1 MKATAGI
8 EEGGDGGRCAGPQCI
23 DGSSSV
29 DLSRLTGRLRAGCPF
44 RRHRSVTRVA
54 ARMKKPAGRLARAG
68 GRRHLGPTG
77 AGVA

>member
-1 MKATAGI
+1 MRLLAVRCGGAG
-8 EEGGDGGRCAGPQCI
+8 
-23 DGSSSV
+23 
-29 DLSRLTGRLRAGCPF
+29 
-44 RRHRSVTRVA
+44 RSRVA